1 MTPLRIGVD
10 ATSWVNRR
18 GFGRFARN
26 AIGRLVELDEGAT
39 YVLVIDEQSLE
50 AAELPARAETCVVKL
65 GRAPSES
72 AAADSSR
79 GILDLL
85 RLSRAARRA
94 SLDAFL
100 FPSNYT
106 YFPVPRVPTVV
117 GIHDTIA
124 DDLPGLAMPGFRAR
138 LLWGLKQRAALRSAR
153 RVFTVSEHSRASV
166 GKRFGIPLDDLVVV
180 PEAPD
185 PVFRPPTPAEEE
197 RSRQASGL
205 DAAEGFLLYAGGIS
219 PHKNIPTLV
228 RAYAALAR
236 ERPDAPRLVLVGD
249 LQRET
254 YVSAAR
260 EVRQLVDELG
270 LDGRVLF
277 PGFVPDETLA
287 ALYGSATVVVLPS
300 LAEGFGLPA
309 VEAAACGAPMVV
321 SDLPPH
327 RESLGDAAIYFPPTD
342 AGTLQRELAR
352 LLDDEPRRSE
362 LGARARAHV
371 SELTWD
377 ATAERL
383 MALLREVVEDRRG

>member
-1 MTPLRIGVD
+1 MTSPRIGVD

-26 AIGRLVELDEGAT
+26 AIGRLVELDERAT
-39 YVLVIDEQSLE
+39 YVMIIDEQSADE
-50 AAELPARAETCVVKL
+50 AELPAGAETCVVKL

-72 AAADSSR
+72 AAADSRR
-79 GILDLL
+79 GIADLL
-85 RLSRAARRA
+85 RLSRAARHA

-100 FPSNYT
+100 FPSHYT
-106 YFPVPRVPTVV
+106 YFPVPRVPKVV

-124 DDLPGLAMPGFRAR
+124 DDLPSLAMPGFRAR
-138 LLWGLKQRAALRSAR
+138 LFWSLKQRAALRAAR

-166 GKRFGIPLDDLVVV
+166 AKRFGIPLEDLAIV

-185 PVFRPPTPAEEE
+185 PIFRRPTPAEAA
-197 RSRQASGL
+197 RSRTASGL
-205 DAAEGFLLYAGGIS
+205 GPTEEFIMYAGGIS

-228 RAYAALAR
+228 RAYAALTR
-236 ERPDAPRLVLVGD
+236 ERHDMPRLVLVGD
-249 LQRET
+249 LQREA
-254 YVSAAR
+254 YVSAAD
-260 EVRQLVDELG
+260 EVRQLVQELE

-287 ALYGSATVVVLPS
+287 ALYGTATAVVLPS

-342 AGTLQRELAR
+342 AGALQRELSS
-352 LLDDEPRRSE
+352 LLDDEARRSA
-362 LGARARAHV
+362 LGARSRAQV
-371 SELTWD
+371 SGLTWD
-377 ATAERL
+377 AAAERL
-383 MALLREVVEDRRG
+383 MTLLRDVVGDRRD